1 MRKRAPLPAIDQE
14 EPAEALTSVVEES
27 SQPAPSSQINGAEIQ
42 RKLIIARALSMGA
55 TKQRAIEAL
64 QRYEPAISESQA
76 RRIYYAV
83 LHEWRDDYQAEMP
96 FLRAA
101 QLRRIQ
107 TDLTNMRLERE
118 MTPEEFARK
127 APGRERATWADIRGH
142 EREYAK
148 IAGTLAPVDVRVL
161 DVAEEL
167 RETLAEVVGEY
178 SLEEMTDLLGDGEVI
193 EVEAEAAQ

>member
-1 MRKRAPLPAIDQE
+1 MRKRAPLPAVDQE
-14 EPAEALTSVVEES
+14 EPEEALAHVVEES
-27 SQPAPSSQINGAEIQ
+27 APAAPSSQINGVEIQ

-76 RRIYYAV
+76 KRVYYSV

-161 DVAEEL
+161 DVAEEM
-167 RETLAEVVGEY
+167 RETLAEVIGEY
-178 SLEEMTDLLGDGEVI
+178 SIEEMTDILTDGETV
-193 EVEAEAAQ
+193 EEFVEAAK